1 MKRNITCTHVFG
13 IDACMSALLFA
24 GCLAGCIPETAG
36 QTQSG
41 DSGKATS
48 SSAQNTQAPQGTK
61 AEQDTQSD
69 QGAPNAQSTQADK
82 STQTSGDQTEQTAQ
96 AAKAVTL
103 EHIEAHETMQTRTV
117 KSADLAQKIYE
128 AYLKGEVGDAV
139 DMISSD
145 YDDTLV
151 FTLDDGST
159 LTVEFNAHNL
169 RDGDTYRTFDDKGGL
184 WKLLAEMSD

>member
-1 MKRNITCTHVFG
+1 MKRNNERTLAFEAT
-13 IDACMSALLFA
+13 ACMSTLLIA
-24 GCLAGCIPETAG
+24 GCLAGCTPDNAG
-36 QTQSG
+36 QPQ
-41 DSGKATS
+41 
-48 SSAQNTQAPQGTK
+48 QAGGEGAASLSTRAKQDTK
-61 AEQDTQSD
+61 AEQDSQSKQD
-69 QGAPNAQSTQADK
+69 SLNAQTVQTDQSIQA
-82 STQTSGDQTEQTAQ
+82 SGDQTGQTTQ

-103 EHIEAHETMQTRTV
+103 EHIEAHETLQTHTV
-117 KSADLAQKIYE
+117 KSADLAQKIYD
-128 AYLKGEVGDAV
+128 AYLKGEVGNTV

-169 RDGDTYRTFDDKGGL
+169 RDGDTYRAFDDKGDL

>member
-1 MKRNITCTHVFG
+1 MKRNNARTYVFG
-13 IDACMSALLFA
+13 IGACMSALLIA
-24 GCLAGCIPETAG
+24 GCLAGCTPENAG
-36 QTQSG
+36 QTQQTG
-41 DSGKATS
+41 GEGAAS
-48 SSAQNTQAPQGTK
+48 SSTQAKQDTK
-61 AEQDTQSD
+61 AEQGTQSD
-69 QGAPNAQSTQADK
+69 QGAPNAQSTQADQ
-82 STQTSGDQTEQTAQ
+82 SIQASGDQTRQTTQ
-96 AAKAVTL
+96 AAKAVAL
-103 EHIEAHETMQTRTV
+103 EHTEAHETLQTHTV

-128 AYLKGEVGDAV
+128 AYLKGEAGDTV

-169 RDGDTYRTFDDKGGL
+169 RDGDTYRSFDDKGGL

>member
-1 MKRNITCTHVFG
+1 MKRNNARTHVFG
-13 IDACMSALLFA
+13 IGACMSALLIA
-24 GCLAGCIPETAG
+24 GCLAGCTPDNAG
-36 QTQSG
+36 QTQQAG
-41 DSGKATS
+41 GEGAAS
-48 SSAQNTQAPQGTK
+48 SSTQAKQDTK
-61 AEQDTQSD
+61 AEQDAQSKQD
-69 QGAPNAQSTQADK
+69 APNAQTVQSIQA
-82 STQTSGDQTEQTAQ
+82 SGDQTGQTTQ
-96 AAKAVTL
+96 AAKAVAL
-103 EHIEAHETMQTRTV
+103 EHIEAHETLQTHTV

-128 AYLKGEVGDAV
+128 AYLKGEVGDTV

-169 RDGDTYRTFDDKGGL
+169 RDGDTYRAFDDKGGL

>member
-1 MKRNITCTHVFG
+1 MKRNNERTLAFEAT
-13 IDACMSALLFA
+13 ACMSTLLIA
-24 GCLAGCIPETAG
+24 GCLAGCTPDNAG
-36 QTQSG
+36 QPQQAGGEGAASL
-41 DSGKATS
+41 S
-48 SSAQNTQAPQGTK
+48 TQAKQDTK
-61 AEQDTQSD
+61 AEQDSQSKQD
-69 QGAPNAQSTQADK
+69 ALNAQTVQTDQSIQA
-82 STQTSGDQTEQTAQ
+82 SGDQTGQTTQ

-103 EHIEAHETMQTRTV
+103 EHIEAHETLQTHTV
-117 KSADLAQKIYE
+117 KSADLAQKIYD
-128 AYLKGEVGDAV
+128 AYLKGEVGNTV

-169 RDGDTYRTFDDKGGL
+169 RDGDTYRAFDDKGDL